1 MYFLLLPTNAR
12 ILSVPIASVIF
23 HSVRPSTSHQWT
35 SFGPADIG
43 NSFGTK
49 MADNEKV
56 SPVTSEP
63 EVEPA
68 STNLP
73 LGKRVTTKDELHE
86 YREND
91 GYVLD
96 AENSDGSPSDTG
108 VKLAA
113 DGHTRL
119 IPQPSDDPRDPLN
132 WSWRKKHI
140 ILFIIAAAAF
150 LPDYGSATGA
160 VTLIPQAAYVA
171 PFSLLEAKS
180 R

>member
-1 MYFLLLPTNAR
+1 
-12 ILSVPIASVIF
+12 
-23 HSVRPSTSHQWT
+23 
-35 SFGPADIG
+35 
-43 NSFGTK
+43 

-56 SPVTSEP
+56 SPTTSEP
-63 EVEPA
+63 EVESAPA
-68 STNLP
+68 NTHLA
-73 LGKRVTTKDELHE
+73 KRVTTKDELHE

-119 IPQPSDDPRDPLN
+119 IPQPSDDPKDPLN
-132 WSWRKKHI
+132 WSWKKKHT

-160 VTLIPQAAYVA
+160 VTLIPQAA
-171 PFSLLEAKS
+171 
-180 R
+180 

>member
-1 MYFLLLPTNAR
+1 MNFLPSANQRTRLIRADRLLH
-12 ILSVPIASVIF
+12 ISSCLSVRSQQRTG
-23 HSVRPSTSHQWT
+23 S
-35 SFGPADIG
+35 GPRDIDIP
-43 NSFGTK
+43 FGTK

-56 SPVTSEP
+56 SPTTSEP
-63 EVEPA
+63 EVESGPNN
-68 STNLP
+68 TNLA
-73 LGKRVTTKDELHE
+73 KRVTTKDELHE

-91 GYVLD
+91 GYVID

-119 IPQPSDDPRDPLN
+119 IPQPSDDPKDPLN
-132 WSWRKKHI
+132 WSWRKKHT

-160 VTLIPQAAYVA
+160 VTLIPQAAYV
-171 PFSLLEAKS
+171 PLLRLSGATA